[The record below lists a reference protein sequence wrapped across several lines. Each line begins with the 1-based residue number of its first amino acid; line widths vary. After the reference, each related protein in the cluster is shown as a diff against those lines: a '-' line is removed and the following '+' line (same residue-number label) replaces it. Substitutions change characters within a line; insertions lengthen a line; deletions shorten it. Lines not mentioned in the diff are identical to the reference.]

1 MIPFY
6 PIALSGF
13 IFIIDR
19 TENRLPNKEI
29 MIRTIPYINIVN
41 KLKWI
46 GTTLGRNVPVNSVKR
61 NPMIVPIKDNMKVW
75 AKTIFAK

>member
-41 KLKWI
+41 KLK
-46 GTTLGRNVPVNSVKR
+46 
-61 NPMIVPIKDNMKVW
+61 
-75 AKTIFAK
+75 

>member
-1 MIPFY
+1 LPSLKDLLTCLNSNMFMIPFY

-13 IFIIDR
+13 IFIIDN

-41 KLKWI
+41 KLK
-46 GTTLGRNVPVNSVKR
+46 
-61 NPMIVPIKDNMKVW
+61 
-75 AKTIFAK
+75 